1 MHNVDLWVEKVCE
14 ENYED
19 LYIAGL
25 RYLLRTNP
33 KDIIF
38 LPDDIQEVY
47 LLLCR
52 KKEKLIRHPNIT
64 GWLVKTMM
72 KVMSDREGKARKES
86 ARIAFSMDDEVMLHK
101 SQSMFEAGSD
111 PLEIMLKKSQDEMP
125 EMEKEIGRENLQL
138 LQAYYE
144 EKKTSEEL
152 AGKMQMDGAALRMRI
167 SRLKKK
173 IKDRAGI

>member
-72 KVMSDREGKARKES
+72 KVMSDREGKARKER

-167 SRLKKK
+167 SRLKKR

>member
-1 MHNVDLWVEKVCE
+1 MQDVDHWVEKVCE

-19 LYIAGL
+19 LFIAGL
-25 RYLLRTNP
+25 RYLLRANP

-47 LLLCR
+47 LLLCK
-52 KKEKLIRHPNIT
+52 KKEKLIKHPNIT
-64 GWLVKTMM
+64 GWLVRTMM
-72 KVMSDREGKARKES
+72 KVMSDREGKERKER
-86 ARIAFSMDDEVMLHK
+86 ARIAFSMDDEAMLRK
-101 SQSMFEAGSD
+101 SLGMFSAGSD
-111 PLEIMLKKSQDEMP
+111 PLEIVLNKSADEMP
-125 EMEKEIGRENLQL
+125 EIEKEIGKENLQL

-152 AGKMQMDGAALRMRI
+152 AGQMQMGGAALRMRI

>member
-52 KKEKLIRHPNIT
+52 KKEKLIKHPNIT
-64 GWLVKTMM
+64 GWLVRTMM
-72 KVMSDREGKARKES
+72 KVMTDREGKARKER
-86 ARIAFSMDDEVMLHK
+86 ARIAFSMDDEAMLRK
-101 SQSMFEAGSD
+101 SHGIFASGSD
-111 PLEIMLKKSQDEMP
+111 PLEILLKKSQDEMP
-125 EMEKEIGRENLQL
+125 EIEKEIGKENLQL

-144 EKKTSEEL
+144 EKQTSEEL
-152 AGKMQMDGAALRMRI
+152 AGQMQMAGAALRMRI

-173 IKDRAGI
+173 IKDLAGI

>member
-14 ENYED
+14 ENYDD

-47 LLLCR
+47 LLLCN
-52 KKEKLIRHPNIT
+52 KKEKLIKHPNIT
-64 GWLVKTMM
+64 GWLVRTMM
-72 KVMSDREGKARKES
+72 KVISDREGKARKER
-86 ARIAFSMDDEVMLHK
+86 ARIAFSMDDEAMLRK
-101 SQSMFEAGSD
+101 SHGMFVSGSD
-111 PLEIMLKKSQDEMP
+111 PLEILLKKSQDEMP
-125 EMEKEIGRENLQL
+125 EIEKEIGKENLQL

-144 EKKTSEEL
+144 EKQTSEEL
-152 AGKMQMDGAALRMRI
+152 AGQMHMAGAALRMRI

-173 IKDRAGI
+173 IKDLAGI

>member
-47 LLLCR
+47 LLLCK
-52 KKEKLIRHPNIT
+52 KKEKLIIHPNIT
-64 GWLVKTMM
+64 GWLVRTMM
-72 KVMSDREGKARKES
+72 KVMSDREGKARKER
-86 ARIAFSMDDEVMLHK
+86 ARIAFSMDDEAMLRK
-101 SQSMFEAGSD
+101 SQSMFAAGRD
-111 PLEIMLKKSQDEMP
+111 PLEIVLNKSADEMP
-125 EMEKEIGRENLQL
+125 EIEKEIGRENLQL

-152 AGKMQMDGAALRMRI
+152 AGQMQMAGAALRMRI

-173 IKDRAGI
+173 IKDHAGI

>member
-52 KKEKLIRHPNIT
+52 KKEKLIKHPNIT
-64 GWLVKTMM
+64 GWLVRTMM
-72 KVMSDREGKARKES
+72 KVMTDREGKARKER
-86 ARIAFSMDDEVMLHK
+86 ARIAFSMDDEAMLRK
-101 SQSMFEAGSD
+101 SHGMFVSGSD
-111 PLEIMLKKSQDEMP
+111 PLEILLKKSQDEMP
-125 EMEKEIGRENLQL
+125 EIEKEIGKENLQL

-144 EKKTSEEL
+144 EKQTSEEL
-152 AGKMQMDGAALRMRI
+152 AGQMQMAGAALRMRI

-173 IKDRAGI
+173 IKDLAGI

>member
-14 ENYED
+14 ENYDD

-52 KKEKLIRHPNIT
+52 KKEKLIKHPNIT

-72 KVMSDREGKARKES
+72 KVMSDREGKARKER
-86 ARIAFSMDDEVMLHK
+86 ARIAFSMDDEAMLRK
-101 SQSMFEAGSD
+101 SQSMFAAGSD
-111 PLEIMLKKSQDEMP
+111 PLEIVLKKSADEMP
-125 EMEKEIGRENLQL
+125 EIVQEIGRENLQL

-152 AGKMQMDGAALRMRI
+152 ADKMQMAGSALRMRI

>member
-52 KKEKLIRHPNIT
+52 KKEKLIKHPNIT
-64 GWLVKTMM
+64 GCLVRTMM
-72 KVMSDREGKARKES
+72 KVMTDREGKARKER
-86 ARIAFSMDDEVMLHK
+86 ARIAFSMDDEAMLRK
-101 SQSMFEAGSD
+101 SHGIFASGSD
-111 PLEIMLKKSQDEMP
+111 PLEILLKKSQDEMP
-125 EMEKEIGRENLQL
+125 EIEKEIGKENLQL

-144 EKKTSEEL
+144 EKQTSEEL
-152 AGKMQMDGAALRMRI
+152 AGQMQMAGAALRMRI

-173 IKDRAGI
+173 IKDLAGI

>member
-52 KKEKLIRHPNIT
+52 KKEKLIKHPNIT
-64 GWLVKTMM
+64 GWLVRTMM
-72 KVMSDREGKARKES
+72 KVMSDREGKARKER
-86 ARIAFSMDDEVMLHK
+86 ARIAFSMDDEAMLRK
-101 SQSMFEAGSD
+101 TISMFAAESD
-111 PLEIMLKKSQDEMP
+111 PLEIVLKKSADEMP
-125 EMEKEIGRENLQL
+125 EIEKEIGRENLQL

-144 EKKTSEEL
+144 DKQTSEEL
-152 AGKMQMDGAALRMRI
+152 AGQMQMDGAALRMRI

-173 IKDRAGI
+173 MKDRAGI

>member
-52 KKEKLIRHPNIT
+52 KKEKLIKHPNIT
-64 GWLVKTMM
+64 GWLVRTMM
-72 KVMSDREGKARKES
+72 KVMTDREGKARKER
-86 ARIAFSMDDEVMLHK
+86 ARIAFSMDDEAMLRK
-101 SQSMFEAGSD
+101 SHGMFAASSD
-111 PLEIMLKKSQDEMP
+111 PLEILLKKSQDEMP
-125 EMEKEIGRENLQL
+125 EIEKEIGKENLQL

-144 EKKTSEEL
+144 EKQTSEEL
-152 AGKMQMDGAALRMRI
+152 AGQMQMAGAALRMRI

-173 IKDRAGI
+173 IKDLAGI

>member
-14 ENYED
+14 ENYDD

-52 KKEKLIRHPNIT
+52 KKEKLIKHPNIT
-64 GWLVKTMM
+64 GWLVRTMM
-72 KVMSDREGKARKES
+72 KVMSDREGKARKER
-86 ARIAFSMDDEVMLHK
+86 ARIAFSMDDEAMLRK
-101 SQSMFEAGSD
+101 SHGMFVSGSD
-111 PLEIMLKKSQDEMP
+111 PLEILLKKSQDEMP
-125 EMEKEIGRENLQL
+125 EIEKEIGKENLQL

-144 EKKTSEEL
+144 EKQTSEEL
-152 AGKMQMDGAALRMRI
+152 AGQMQMAGAALRMRI

-173 IKDRAGI
+173 IKDLAGI